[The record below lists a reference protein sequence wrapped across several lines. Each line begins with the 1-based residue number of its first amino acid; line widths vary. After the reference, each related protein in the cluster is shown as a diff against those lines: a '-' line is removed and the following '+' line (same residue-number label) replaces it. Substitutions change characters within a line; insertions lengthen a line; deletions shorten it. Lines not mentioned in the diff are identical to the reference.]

1 MQETPYKQPPRVRI
15 GPNTWERGTR
25 DKGVSYFGGY
35 RDPATGKYQI
45 VKLDGP
51 KNRTEAKR
59 AARALQVKA
68 DRREIVAPQNV
79 TLRAVADEYFAV
91 LDSLVT
97 SGERS
102 ERTADIYRQQ
112 WRAHIQSKLGRVKV
126 QAIQAKHISEVLA
139 AVRAKKFNGGKRQA
153 SSSLV
158 DGVYRVLDLILEHAL
173 VRGYIASNP
182 ARRLSKSEKPK
193 RKNVT
198 EARVLDAKEI
208 EDLIACSLDTYKP
221 VVSTLAYTG
230 LRLSEALG
238 LVWSEIDFEGGVIKV
253 RHQLSRATREKPAR
267 TVPLKTDAARREV
280 VLLPQLSAVLKEHRK
295 TFLSHGLYRPNGY
308 VFVTANG
315 GPLYCRNVAER
326 GVGKAARAAGLNRD
340 GIPALTAHDLRHSF
354 ASHLIR
360 AGADVYSVSRQ
371 LGHARASITLDVY
384 AGEFAK
390 VQQHDALRSK
400 LAAAFGGEA

>member
-1 MQETPYKQPPRVRI
+1 MQKEPYKQPPRVRI
-15 GPNTWERGTR
+15 GPNCWERGTK

-45 VKLDGP
+45 VKLDGSQ
-51 KNRTEAKR
+51 NRTEARR

-79 TLRAVADEYFAV
+79 TLWAVADEYFAV
-91 LDSLVT
+91 LDSLIT

-112 WRAHIQSKLGRVKV
+112 WRAHIEPKLGRMKV
-126 QAIQAKHISEVLA
+126 QALQAKHVGEVLA
-139 AVRAKKFNGGKRQA
+139 AVRAKRFNKGSRPA

-158 DGVYRVLDLILEHAL
+158 NGVYRVLDLILEHAL
-173 VRGYIASNP
+173 IRGYIASNP

-193 RKNVT
+193 RRNVT

-208 EDLIACSLDTYKP
+208 QDLIACSLDTYRP
-221 VVSTLAYTG
+221 VLATLAYSG

-238 LVWSEIDFEGGVIKV
+238 LTWDAVDFETGIIRV

-267 TVPLKTDAARREV
+267 CVPLKTDTARRDV
-280 VLLPQLSAVLKEHRK
+280 VLLPQLATTLKDHRM
-295 TFLSHGLYRPNGY
+295 TLLSHGLYQADGFL
-308 VFVTANG
+308 FVTASG

-326 GVGKAARAAGLNRD
+326 GVGKAADKAALNPE
-340 GIPALTAHDLRHSF
+340 GKPKLTAHDLRHSF

-400 LAAAFGGEA
+400 LAAAFGQS